1 MIPKLSRIF
10 IIGFIICTSS
20 CNDKVSDDFQ
30 TFNLDE
36 GSKQW
41 LYSGNEGDVL
51 YLMDTLKN
59 QISIVLKRER
69 SEYLEATTTT
79 DWFGWSSIIIAEYE
93 RISQH
98 FSFNNGMDLYI
109 SMSAESQPENC
120 EMQISFDSNTVLNVR
135 IIPNSTK
142 LTRVTIYQPEDENG
156 IRSGSSVI
164 NDRINSTLVYY
175 DSLILNNKSYFDVL
189 EFELRDLYRDTDE
202 LSVVSFSIAKEVG
215 LLKYSLKNG
224 LSYERVVK

>member
-1 MIPKLSRIF
+1 MKLKVSRIF
-10 IIGFIICTSS
+10 IICFIISAFS

-30 TFNLDE
+30 TYNLDE

-51 YLMDTLKN
+51 YMRDSLNN
-59 QISIVLKRER
+59 QINLVLKRER
-69 SEYLEATTTT
+69 SEYIEATKTT
-79 DWFGWSSIIIAEYE
+79 DWFGWSSVIIAEYE
-93 RISQH
+93 RISQK
-98 FSFNNGMDLYI
+98 FPSNNGI
-109 SMSAESQPENC
+109 NFTIAMSAKPQPENC
-120 EMQISFDSNTVLNVR
+120 EMQISFDSNTNLTVW

-142 LTRVTIYQPEDENG
+142 ITRVTIYQPEDEDG
-156 IRSGSSVI
+156 ISSGSAVI

-215 LLKYSLKNG
+215 LLKYRLKNG
-224 LSYERVVK
+224 RSYERVVI